1 MRSLSGDHHEICVN
15 RKYYRFLL
23 IYNVDIPK
31 YLCSMFCYYIFWDI
45 LRSVHRPPSP
55 PPKNQYIKHI
65 PSVLSSHHLFIF
77 GPTLL
82 NVFPIQNICT
92 HPKYFV
98 VEKRKS
104 NTETK
109 CVYDYIEITCVLSHD
124 DVGHY
129 HSIIKRTSAFVR
141 QNILPLSVHQ

>member
-1 MRSLSGDHHEICVN
+1 MNSLSGGHHDIFVN

-45 LRSVHRPPSP
+45 LRFVHRPPSP
-55 PPKNQYIKHI
+55 PQKKSIYKAHSIGVVLTPSFHI
-65 PSVLSSHHLFIF
+65 WPNSAQC
-77 GPTLL
+77 
-82 NVFPIQNICT
+82 FPIQNSCT

-109 CVYDYIEITCVLSHD
+109 CVYDYIEITCLSSHD

-129 HSIIKRTSAFVR
+129 HSIKRTSAFVR